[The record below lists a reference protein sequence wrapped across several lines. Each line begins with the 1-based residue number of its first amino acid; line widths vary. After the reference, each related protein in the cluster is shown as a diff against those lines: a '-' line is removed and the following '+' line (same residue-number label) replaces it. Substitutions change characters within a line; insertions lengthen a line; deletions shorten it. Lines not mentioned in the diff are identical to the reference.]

1 VLEEKRVQ
9 EDVEHK
15 ERGRNGGGGESD
27 LGFRIGSILIM
38 KAMEGACNDPPNCT
52 WIFRPTKG

>member
-27 LGFRIGSILIM
+27 LGFRIGSILTM

-52 WIFRPTKG
+52 